1 VIGVVSVV
9 NRLVGGPVVEWL
21 LGGDVAEK
29 IDEVVEWAVTPG
41 VVTVL
46 VVDVR
51 TVEIGPPMMGV
62 ARVVPTVLEAVLAD
76 PLLIDPLPADP
87 VGIDPVPADP
97 VTADP
102 VGIDPLLTDP
112 LLTEPAATDG
122 LVGSSVGVDSP
133 PCRTVM
139 PDAPSGSA
147 DDDPGSDGAW
157 GFGLDGPSG
166 GAT

>member
-1 VIGVVSVV
+1 MIGGSVVGVMGVVSMV
-9 NRLVGGPVVEWL
+9 NRLVGGPVMEWL
-21 LGGDVAEK
+21 AGGDVAEE

-51 TVEIGPPMMGV
+51 TVEIGPPMMEV
-62 ARVVPTVLEAVLAD
+62 ARVVPTVLD
-76 PLLIDPLPADP
+76 PVLIDA
-87 VGIDPVPADP
+87 VPADP
-97 VTADP
+97 VPAGT
-102 VGIDPLLTDP
+102 VLTDTV
-112 LLTEPAATDG
+112 LTDTVLTEPAATDG

-147 DDDPGSDGAW
+147 DGDPGSDGAW

-166 GAT
+166 GGT